1 MNIIKFTAISCLSA
15 LVVINVVMPAFT
27 TAGGLIDMGYGRGG
41 RMQSGHKSERSK
53 EPIKPIPISFDQSR
67 AKVEL
72 GKKLFF
78 EPRLSKSGWITCN
91 SCHNLSTGGADNLPT
106 SIGHKW
112 FFGPINSPTVLNA
125 KFNLAQFWDGR
136 AKDLKEQAKGP
147 IANPIEMG
155 SSHDLAVS
163 ALQSIP
169 EYVQWFSEVYGEVY
183 GDKEINIDN
192 VADAIAAFEETLT
205 TPNSKFDYWLKG
217 FDEYLSESEEE
228 GYALFKAK
236 GCITCHNGVGVGGN
250 SYQKFGIAKPYD
262 KDTHTLGRY
271 NVTKNEKDKY
281 VFKVPL
287 LRNIELTAPYFH
299 DASTW
304 SLSEAVNIMA
314 EYQLGLSLTDDETN
328 KIVAFLKTLTGDQP
342 EIIFPILPPSTANT
356 PKPNRN

>member
-1 MNIIKFTAISCLSA
+1 M
-15 LVVINVVMPAFT
+15 
-27 TAGGLIDMGYGRGG
+27 
-41 RMQSGHKSERSK
+41 
-53 EPIKPIPISFDQSR
+53 
-67 AKVEL
+67 
-72 GKKLFF
+72 
-78 EPRLSKSGWITCN
+78 
-91 SCHNLSTGGADNLPT
+91 
-106 SIGHKW
+106 
-112 FFGPINSPTVLNA
+112 
-125 KFNLAQFWDGR
+125 
-136 AKDLKEQAKGP
+136 
-147 IANPIEMG
+147 
-155 SSHDLAVS
+155 S

-169 EYVQWFSEVYGEVY
+169 EYVQWFNEIYGEVY

-192 VADAIAAFEETLT
+192 VADAIAAFEETLI

-217 FDEYLSESEEE
+217 FDEYISESEEE

-236 GCITCHNGVGVGGN
+236 GCIACHNGVGVGGN

-304 SLSEAVNIMA
+304 SLNEAVNIMA